1 MSYQPR
7 PVHREVVREVRPVE
21 RRVRRVVQE
30 EVPVRRS
37 YAPVAPLPVRR
48 EYVGKI
54 HSAHTKSKHTN
65 KQREYIGKIHTTST
79 KKKNTLV
86 RYIPPV
92 RRLYVGK

>member
-30 EVPVRRS
+30 EVPIRRS
-37 YAPVAPLPVRR
+37 YAPVAPPPVQR

-54 HSAHTKSKHTN
+54 HSARSKSKHTT
-65 KQREYIGKIHTTST
+65 KQKEYIGKIHTTST
-79 KKKNTLV
+79 KKNTLV

-92 RRLYVGK
+92 RREYVGK